1 MKFMEVNT
9 WQKLINLPP
18 SKSLAQLVG
27 GVGLCSSSSF
37 LQSKMLKKVEN
48 KIPLFSFFFF
58 SLMMASTA
66 EMIRGSLCVF
76 GCIEIITVVVVS
88 IACHQLV

>member
-27 GVGLCSSSSF
+27 GVGSSSSF

-48 KIPLFSFFFF
+48 RIPLFSFFF
-58 SLMMASTA
+58 
-66 EMIRGSLCVF
+66 
-76 GCIEIITVVVVS
+76 
-88 IACHQLV
+88 LV

>member
-1 MKFMEVNT
+1 
-9 WQKLINLPP
+9 
-18 SKSLAQLVG
+18 
-27 GVGLCSSSSF
+27 
-37 LQSKMLKKVEN
+37 
-48 KIPLFSFFFF
+48 
-58 SLMMASTA
+58 MMASTA

>member
-48 KIPLFSFFFF
+48 KIPLFSFFF
-58 SLMMASTA
+58 
-66 EMIRGSLCVF
+66 
-76 GCIEIITVVVVS
+76 
-88 IACHQLV
+88 

>member
-27 GVGLCSSSSF
+27 GVGSSSSF

-48 KIPLFSFFFF
+48 KIPLFSFFF
-58 SLMMASTA
+58 SLMMASTD

-88 IACHQLV
+88 FACHQLV

>member
-48 KIPLFSFFFF
+48 KIPLFSFFF

>member
-27 GVGLCSSSSF
+27 GVGSSSSF

-48 KIPLFSFFFF
+48 RFHCSLFFF